1 MRIMTGSNGGAAA
14 TSRFRGKL
22 ESKHKLTPPP
32 KWLCR
37 TGQIQRDLAGLEL
50 PAEHRRWRDNA
61 FAAVKARLASDLPM
75 PAHFRRAIADMDAG
89 RAPRDVA
96 LALGMPLETCTRLR
110 SVVYARRQL
119 GVAVKW
125 RASRLEAAR

>member
-1 MRIMTGSNGGAAA
+1 MMIRAGDGGGGSSAKIPGN
-14 TSRFRGKL
+14 L
-22 ESKHKLTPPP
+22 ESKHKPTPPP
-32 KWLCR
+32 KRLN
-37 TGQIQRDLAGLEL
+37 TFGKIPRDISGLEL
-50 PAEHRRWRDNA
+50 AAELRLWRDSA

-89 RAPRDVA
+89 RAPREVA

-125 RASRLEAAR
+125 RASRVEAAR